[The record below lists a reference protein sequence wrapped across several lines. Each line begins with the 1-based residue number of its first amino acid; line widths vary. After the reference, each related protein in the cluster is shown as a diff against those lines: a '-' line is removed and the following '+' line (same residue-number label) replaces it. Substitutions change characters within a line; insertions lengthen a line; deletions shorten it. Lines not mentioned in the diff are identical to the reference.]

1 MLIGNDA
8 NLKPNITN
16 SSLGE
21 ACCAFFFKKKER
33 NQNIFSDFFFVK
45 MNSEFEY
52 GNNLFA
58 ASKSHLHNTDHGS
71 VHEFNISLRV
81 IHEEV

>member
-1 MLIGNDA
+1 ML
-8 NLKPNITN
+8 
-16 SSLGE
+16 
-21 ACCAFFFKKKER
+21 FFFKKKKR

-45 MNSEFEY
+45 MNSEFEH

-71 VHEFNISLRV
+71 VHEFNISL
-81 IHEEV
+81 

>member
-21 ACCAFFFKKKER
+21 ACCAFFFLKKKRE
-33 NQNIFSDFFFVK
+33 IKTFFLIFFFVK

-71 VHEFNISLRV
+71 VHEFNISL
-81 IHEEV
+81 

>member
-21 ACCAFFFKKKER
+21 ACCAFFFLKKREK
-33 NQNIFSDFFFVK
+33 SKHFF
-45 MNSEFEY
+45 
-52 GNNLFA
+52 
-58 ASKSHLHNTDHGS
+58 
-71 VHEFNISLRV
+71 
-81 IHEEV
+81 

>member
-21 ACCAFFFKKKER
+21 ACCAFFFKKKKKREIKTFFL
-33 NQNIFSDFFFVK
+33 IFF
-45 MNSEFEY
+45 
-52 GNNLFA
+52 L
-58 ASKSHLHNTDHGS
+58 
-71 VHEFNISLRV
+71 
-81 IHEEV
+81 

>member
-21 ACCAFFFKKKER
+21 ACCAFFLKKKRE
-33 NQNIFSDFFFVK
+33 IKTFFLIFFFVK

-71 VHEFNISLRV
+71 VHEFNISL
-81 IHEEV
+81 